1 MRSME
6 AQLDHANRQIKD
18 FQENKKEATQVNS
31 TFVKKI
37 SKPDLNATV
46 GK

>member
-6 AQLDHANRQIKD
+6 AQLDHANRQIKE
-18 FQENKKEATQVNS
+18 FQENKEATQVNS